1 MEKKNN
7 IVGDYMSV
15 YKSDDI
21 KEKKIKEL
29 NEKISKEQQQI
40 FDILLKISQSF
51 SDENFTKEKRNKLFS
66 KVDTL
71 KENIKEY
78 NEKLKEVKLS
88 RVSKLEQEEEEKQNK
103 TLEDENVKEEV
114 IKNEEFVDTAQKL
127 EEFLKE
133 TKTNIEKTEFKEV
146 ENKDEY
152 TVSKRKRART
162 QLVVVEDDD
171 SLSGKIK
178 EFFNKLR
185 NIIKN

>member
-51 SDENFTKEKRNKLFS
+51 SDEKFTKEKRDKLFS
-66 KVDTL
+66 KVDVL
-71 KENIKEY
+71 KENIKQY

-88 RVSKLEQEEEEKQNK
+88 RSSELEKEEEKQKELLKNSYI
-103 TLEDENVKEEV
+103 KEEV
-114 IKNEEFVDTAQKL
+114 IKNDEFVDTAQKL

-133 TKTNIEKTEFKEV
+133 TKTNIEKTEFKVV